1 MSDEPQISSEELQ
14 DRHSSPEEMTDDDLP
29 ALLGLMGVVG
39 AELNQID
46 KFSIDK
52 KARALQLT
60 NETIQ
65 RARKKQPDEPPVQ
78 NVPVQKEPV
87 QQNEQSP
94 VQNKKQP
101 AKQPKAQPSVISD
114 DVLKAIQQVEK
125 KVDKLYNTYDKLL
138 TKICSKTKRIT
149 FTIANDT
156 DK

>member
-1 MSDEPQISSEELQ
+1 MDPEQQLSSEEMQ
-14 DRHSSPEEMTDDDLP
+14 ERHASPEEMTDDDLP

-39 AELNQID
+39 SELNKID
-46 KFSIDK
+46 KFSIDQ
-52 KARALQLT
+52 KARAMQLT

-65 RARKKQPDEPPVQ
+65 RARKRQPGQPHEVQ
-78 NVPVQKEPV
+78 NQPLPEDPQVPAQKKNAPAK
-87 QQNEQSP
+87 QTINQSP
-94 VQNKKQP
+94 VINN
-101 AKQPKAQPSVISD
+101 

-138 TKICSKTKRIT
+138 SKICSKTKRIT

>member
-1 MSDEPQISSEELQ
+1 MDKEEQL
-14 DRHSSPEEMTDDDLP
+14 SIEEMQERHASQEAITDDDHA

-39 AELNQID
+39 SELNKID

-52 KARALQLT
+52 KHRALQLT

-65 RARKKQPDEPPVQ
+65 RARKRTSVQPIEQPSEEPQTVTQ
-78 NVPVQKEPV
+78 T
-87 QQNEQSP
+87 QNE
-94 VQNKKQP
+94 KTP
-101 AKQPKAQPSVISD
+101 AQPKAVQPSVISD